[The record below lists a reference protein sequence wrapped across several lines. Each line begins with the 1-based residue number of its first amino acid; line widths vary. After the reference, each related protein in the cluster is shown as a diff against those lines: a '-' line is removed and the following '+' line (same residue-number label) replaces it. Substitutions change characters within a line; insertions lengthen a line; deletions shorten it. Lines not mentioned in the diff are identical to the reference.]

1 MEPENLVYP
10 ERGQHAGTSG
20 SDVRASY
27 AAVVNSVSHHLYA
40 TRISFTKKISLS
52 TTSIR
57 HNRNGGRTM
66 SIQKIRSIRPA
77 AVLVVGLALLSGLIP
92 ACSSDVEAS
101 TFQREAVD
109 EATSNPFMEG
119 VNTAPASQAAPTN
132 PPDPTT
138 TTTSPKGNLA
148 PATVPTNSSET
159 FPGDTPGLYGG
170 SQNKAV
176 CDATKMAAFLDT
188 NPEKAKAWAKVLG
201 IETKNIAEYISLL
214 TPVTLR
220 SDTAVTNHGF
230 SNGKATT
237 VPAVLQAGTA
247 VFVNEFGVPVVKCS
261 CGNPLTAPSSRKN
274 AKYTGSSWSG
284 FSADSV
290 TAVRKSPD
298 RMNDLVLVDPTTN
311 TAFTR
316 PTGTDG
322 DADVGYVPPPAD
334 PSSGVEDPST
344 PSTST
349 TSSTTTPTATSTTT
363 STAPAGTTVEFEAVM
378 TSVGACADTPASN
391 TRVQVVD
398 GRTIVFPDLGSATGQ
413 LQPDGSFDFTEVRP
427 LPGGTSGTATYRFSG
442 RVVSGMLTLNVT
454 FTVESPATATFTCE
468 VRGTAGTD
476 TPPATT
482 TSTTSLPAVSNELG
496 GADITG
502 VTEQTWYFDALS
514 YRTSLTCNDLRISVV
529 EGGDSQRIRVRD
541 SISEGRTITFLGR
554 PSRTLDVAADGSFS
568 GVLIAAGIGD
578 PDQPQVTVSGGPV
591 PAIGQEA
598 GEFNYEQTL
607 TVAEAPPGAFSRDC
621 GIAYAARPRS

>member
-1 MEPENLVYP
+1 MLKNFL
-10 ERGQHAGTSG
+10 
-20 SDVRASY
+20 
-27 AAVVNSVSHHLYA
+27 SV
-40 TRISFTKKISLS
+40 
-52 TTSIR
+52 
-57 HNRNGGRTM
+57 
-66 SIQKIRSIRPA
+66 RPA
-77 AVLVVGLALLSGLIP
+77 AVLVIGLAVLSGLTP
-92 ACSSDVEAS
+92 ACSSDADAA
-101 TFQREAVD
+101 TFQREPVK

-119 VNTAPASQAAPTN
+119 VDTAPASQTATASPSDTA
-132 PPDPTT
+132 
-138 TTTSPKGNLA
+138 TTTSSAVNVA
-148 PATVPTNSSET
+148 PSTVPTNSSET

-176 CDATKMAAFLDT
+176 CDATKMAAFL
-188 NPEKAKAWAKVLG
+188 KANQDKARAWAQVLG

-247 VFVNEFGVPVVKCS
+247 VFVNQFGVPVVKCS
-261 CGNPLTAPSSRKN
+261 CGNPLTAPSPRKN
-274 AKYTGSSWSG
+274 AKYTGTSWSG

-290 TAVRKSPD
+290 TAVRKSPE
-298 RMNDLVLVDPTTN
+298 RMNDLVLVDPTAN

-322 DADVGYVPPPAD
+322 DADVGYVPPATN
-334 PSSGVEDPST
+334 PSPGSEGPGSSSAT
-344 PSTST
+344 SSTS
-349 TSSTTTPTATSTTT
+349 TSSTTTTT
-363 STAPAGTTVEFEAVM
+363 PAGSTVEFTAVM
-378 TSVGACADTPASN
+378 AGVGDCADIPVSN
-391 TRVQVVD
+391 IRVQIIN
-398 GRTIVFPDLGSATGQ
+398 GRTVLFPDLGAASGE
-413 LQPDGSFDFTEVRP
+413 LQPDGTFDFSFVTTPPR
-427 LPGGTSGTATYRFSG
+427 GMTSGSATYRYSG
-442 RVVSGMLTLNVT
+442 RVEGTILTLTVT
-454 FTVESPATATFTCE
+454 STVESPATATFTCE

-514 YRTSLTCNDLRISVV
+514 YRTSLTCNDLGISVV

-568 GVLIAAGIGD
+568 GVLIAAGTGD

-591 PAIGQEA
+591 PSIGQDA
-598 GEFNYEQTL
+598 AEFNYGQTL
-607 TVAEAPPGAFSRDC
+607 TVAQAPPGAFSRDC
-621 GIAYAARPRS
+621 GIDYTARPRA

>member
-1 MEPENLVYP
+1 MLGSMKYRYSKHRLVKGS
-10 ERGQHAGTSG
+10 RGS
-20 SDVRASY
+20 
-27 AAVVNSVSHHLYA
+27 A
-40 TRISFTKKISLS
+40 TAL
-52 TTSIR
+52 
-57 HNRNGGRTM
+57 
-66 SIQKIRSIRPA
+66 
-77 AVLVVGLALLSGLIP
+77 LVGLGLLGALVP
-92 ACSSDVEAS
+92 ACSSDAEAS
-101 TFQREAVD
+101 TFQREPVN
-109 EATSNPFMEG
+109 ETTSNPFMEG
-119 VNTAPASQAAPTN
+119 VNTAPASQTAPTS
-132 PPDPTT
+132 PTDPTT
-138 TTTSPKGNLA
+138 TTSAVANVA

-170 SQNKAV
+170 TQNKAV
-176 CDATKMAAFLDT
+176 CDATKMAAFLDA
-188 NPEKAKAWAKVLG
+188 NPDKATAWAKVLG
-201 IETKNIAEYISLL
+201 IETKNIAEYISVL

-274 AKYTGSSWSG
+274 AKYTGTSWSG

-290 TAVRKSPD
+290 TAVRKSPE

-322 DADVGYVPPPAD
+322 DADVGYVPPPANPSTSSED
-334 PSSGVEDPST
+334 PSSSST
-344 PSTST
+344 VPTGAG
-349 TSSTTTPTATSTTT
+349 SSTTPSTT
-363 STAPAGTTVEFEAVM
+363 STAPVGSTVEFTAVM
-378 TSVGACADTPASN
+378 AGVGDCADIPASN
-391 TRVQVVD
+391 IRVQIIN
-398 GRTIVFPDLGSATGQ
+398 GRTVLFPELGAASGE
-413 LQPDGSFDFTEVRP
+413 LQPDGTFDFSFVETPPR
-427 LPGGTSGTATYRFSG
+427 GMTSGSATYRYSG
-442 RVVSGMLTLNVT
+442 RVEGTVLTLTVT
-454 FTVESPATATFTCE
+454 SRVESPATATFTCE

-514 YRTSLTCNDLRISVV
+514 YSTSLTCNDLRISVA

-568 GVLIAAGIGD
+568 GVLIAAGTGD
-578 PDQPQVTVSGGPV
+578 PDQPQVSVSGGPV
-591 PAIGQEA
+591 PAIGQDA
-598 GEFNYEQTL
+598 AEFNYEQTL

-621 GIAYAARPRS
+621 GIAYSARPRA